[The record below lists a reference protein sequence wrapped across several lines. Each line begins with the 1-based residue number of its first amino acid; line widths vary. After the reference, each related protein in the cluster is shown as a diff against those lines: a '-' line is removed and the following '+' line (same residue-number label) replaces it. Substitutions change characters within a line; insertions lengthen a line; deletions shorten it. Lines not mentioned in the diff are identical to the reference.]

1 MTSVLEKREKA
12 TATLLEI
19 AANFA
24 RRGWFPATSGNLS
37 ARVSAPGDPLLLV
50 VSTTGRDKEAMT
62 AADFLLV
69 DDLLR
74 PVEPGVQPV
83 VSPAEPGPSSETV
96 VHANLYEATGCGC
109 VLHVHTVW
117 NNLIAELF
125 ASQGEVVLRDL
136 EMIKGLDIWEEATEI
151 RVPIVENLF
160 ALPALADAVVAR
172 ITDPKVPGVLIRRHG
187 LYAWGANPFQAKR
200 RVEAFEFMCEYL
212 FRWWAVAGLVPAQ
225 KSDHKGRPCEL
236 AETAHGGIVGGEA

>member
-1 MTSVLEKREKA
+1 VRVTTTHHAAEQA
-12 TATLLEI
+12 IATLIEI
-19 AANFA
+19 TLSFA

-50 VSTTGRDKEAMT
+50 VSASGRDKEAMT
-62 AADFLLV
+62 AADFLIV

-74 PVEPGVQPV
+74 PVEPG
-83 VSPAEPGPSSETV
+83 SARPSSETV
-96 VHANLYEATGCGC
+96 VHARIYEATGCGC

-125 ASQGEVVLRDL
+125 SSQGEVVLRDL
-136 EMIKGLDIWEEATEI
+136 EMIKGLDIWEEGAEI

-160 ALPALADAVVAR
+160 KLPALAEAVVER
-172 ITDPKVPGVLIRRHG
+172 ITDPRVPGILIRRHG

-200 RVEAFEFMCEYL
+200 HVEAFEFMFEYL
-212 FRWWAVAGLVPAQ
+212 LRRWTVGAGLVPAQ
-225 KSDHKGRPCEL
+225 KGDHESRPYEL
-236 AETAHGGIVGGEA
+236 AEAGQGGIMGGEA